1 MTNDLSKEEVKLANA
16 ILTFL
21 GKCEVYSDFSYSAK
35 WVADG
40 LNTRVKGGTYKGTK
54 ERFDEAEMTFLG
66 MERKLESDPDA
77 FTDEMQKTVRDKY
90 HRYQAQHKAEQGLMK
105 VFRAVQECVDTG
117 ETVESLAKVA

>member
-1 MTNDLSKEEVKLANA
+1 MTIELNKEEVKLANE
-16 ILTFL
+16 ILSFL

-40 LNTRVKGGTYKGTK
+40 LNTRITGGTYKGTK
-54 ERFDEAEMTFLG
+54 ARYDYAEMLLLG
-66 MERKLESDPDA
+66 MESKLESDPDA
-77 FTDEMQKTVRDKY
+77 FTDVKQKEIHDEH
-90 HRYQAQHKAEQGLMK
+90 HRYNAQLKAEQGLMK

>member
-1 MTNDLSKEEVKLANA
+1 MTIDLSKEEVKLANA

-21 GKCEVYSDFSYSAK
+21 SKCEVYSDFSYSAK

-40 LNTRVKGGTYKGTK
+40 LNTRVKGGMYKGTK
-54 ERFDEAEMTFLG
+54 ERFDEAEMKFLG

-77 FTDEMQKTVRDKY
+77 FTDEMQKTVRDAHQKY
-90 HRYQAQHKAEQGLMK
+90 EAQFKAEQGLMK

>member
-40 LNTRVKGGTYKGTK
+40 LNTRVKGGMYKGTK
-54 ERFDEAEMTFLG
+54 ERFDEAEMKFLG

-77 FTDEMQKTVRDKY
+77 FTDEMQKTVRDAHQKY
-90 HRYQAQHKAEQGLMK
+90 EAQFKA
-105 VFRAVQECVDTG
+105 
-117 ETVESLAKVA
+117 

>member
-54 ERFDEAEMTFLG
+54 ERFDEAEMKFLG

-77 FTDEMQKTVRDKY
+77 FTDEMQKTVRDAHQKY
-90 HRYQAQHKAEQGLMK
+90 EAQLKAEQGLMK

>member
-1 MTNDLSKEEVKLANA
+1 MTNNLSKEEVKLANA

-21 GKCEVYSDFSYSAK
+21 GNCEVYSDFSYSAK

-40 LNTRVKGGTYKGTK
+40 LNTRIKGGNYMGTK
-54 ERFDEAEMTFLG
+54 QRFDKAEMIFLG

-77 FTDEMQKTVRDKY
+77 FTDSEQKEVHDT
-90 HRYQAQHKAEQGLMK
+90 HQRYEAQYKAEQGLMK

>member
-1 MTNDLSKEEVKLANA
+1 MTIELSKEQVKLANA
-16 ILTFL
+16 IMKFVSE
-21 GKCEVYSDFSYSAK
+21 CEVYSDFSYSAK

-40 LNTRVKGGTYKGTK
+40 LNTRITGGTYKGTK
-54 ERFDEAEMTFLG
+54 ARYDYAEMILLG

-77 FTDEMQKTVRDKY
+77 FTDSEQKEVHDT
-90 HRYQAQHKAEQGLMK
+90 HQRYEAQYKAEQGLMK